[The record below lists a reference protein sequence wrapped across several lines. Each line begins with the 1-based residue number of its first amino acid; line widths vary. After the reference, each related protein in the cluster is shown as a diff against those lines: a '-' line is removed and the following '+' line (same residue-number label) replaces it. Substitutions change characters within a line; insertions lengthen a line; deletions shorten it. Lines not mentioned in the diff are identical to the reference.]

1 MKNKKIVLVDMD
13 GVLCDYDM
21 KAALMPQWLKDKH
34 YDCHGIPGFYRDLEP
49 MPGALEAFDWLNEH
63 FDVYICSS
71 PSWRNPSSWI
81 DKRLWVDNVLGEKAR
96 KKLILT
102 HNKGLVRGDYLIDD
116 NVWNGV
122 EDFKGEHI
130 HFGTEMNWKSVV
142 EYLSNKENISK
153 VQ

>member
-1 MKNKKIVLVDMD
+1 MTAMEFLV
-13 GVLCDYDM
+13 
-21 KAALMPQWLKDKH
+21 
-34 YDCHGIPGFYRDLEP
+34 FYRDLEP
-49 MPGALEAFDWLNEH
+49 MPGALDAFNWLNEH

-122 EDFKGEHI
+122 EDFKGRTYSLWNRNEL
-130 HFGTEMNWKSVV
+130 E
-142 EYLSNKENISK
+142 ISCRIP
-153 VQ
+153 